1 MIPAS
6 QGCDEGHR
14 GYLALQL
21 VWWLVFCWVSAGQ
34 ELPAHGRERGP
45 RSPEAPLLH
54 PQTSPALL
62 CPTLTHTQVPASQ
75 ALGEDTGDCQGGDS
89 TVY

>member
-14 GYLALQL
+14 RYLALQL
-21 VWWLVFCWVSAGQ
+21 VWWLVFCRISAGQ
-34 ELPAHGRERGP
+34 DLHAQGREQGP
-45 RSPEAPLLH
+45 HSPEAALLH
-54 PQTSPALL
+54 SQTSPALL
-62 CPTLTHTQVPASQ
+62 CPTLTHIQVPASQ
-75 ALGEDTGDCQGGDS
+75 APVEDTGDCQGGDS